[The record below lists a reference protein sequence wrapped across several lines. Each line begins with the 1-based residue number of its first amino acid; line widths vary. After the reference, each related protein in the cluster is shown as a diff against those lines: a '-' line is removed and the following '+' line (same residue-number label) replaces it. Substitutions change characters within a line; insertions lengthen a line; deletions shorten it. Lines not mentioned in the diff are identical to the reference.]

1 MENKEKE
8 TILEQLGRVLEY
20 GYQKPSDIFV
30 LAMAIFFVLA
40 YFAICILTIIWFC
53 VIIVKGT
60 WIMMVPCLLLASFL
74 LSILYCISEKS

>member
-8 TILEQLGRVLEY
+8 TILEQLNRVAEDGY
-20 GYQKPSDIFV
+20 GKPSDIFV
-30 LAMAIFFVLA
+30 LAMAIFLILS
-40 YFAICILTIIWFC
+40 YFAICILTIIWFF

-74 LSILYCISEKS
+74 LAISYCISEKS

>member
-30 LAMAIFFVLA
+30 LAMAIFFILA
-40 YFAICILTIIWFC
+40 YFSICILTLIWFF

-60 WIMMVPCLLLASFL
+60 WIMMIPCLLLASFL
-74 LSILYCISEKS
+74 LAIGYFVSEA

>member
-1 MENKEKE
+1 MGNNEKK
-8 TILEQLGRVLEY
+8 TILEQLNRIAND
-20 GYQKPSDIFV
+20 GYSKPSDILI

-40 YFAICILTIIWFC
+40 YFAIFILTIVWFF

-74 LSILYCISEKS
+74 LSIAYCISEKS

>member
-30 LAMAIFFVLA
+30 LAMAIFFILA
-40 YFAICILTIIWFC
+40 YFSICILTLIWFF

-60 WIMMVPCLLLASFL
+60 WIMMIPCLLLASFL
-74 LSILYCISEKS
+74 LAIGYFVSET